1 MLDQVVIATSNQSH
15 HCTILLIL
23 KVKIALGSKKKFLMC
38 HFLSENGEDLECWF
52 VEHKL
57 FHSYTCYHTLSAY
70 SYFEA

>member
-38 HFLSENGEDLECWF
+38 IFSPKMVKIWSVGLWSINYFILIH
-52 VEHKL
+52 VI
-57 FHSYTCYHTLSAY
+57 TL
-70 SYFEA
+70 